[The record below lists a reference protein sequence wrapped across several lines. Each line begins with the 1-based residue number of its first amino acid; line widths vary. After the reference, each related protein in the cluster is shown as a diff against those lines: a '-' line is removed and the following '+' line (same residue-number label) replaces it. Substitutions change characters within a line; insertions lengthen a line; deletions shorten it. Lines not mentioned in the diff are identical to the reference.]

1 MLKFIKK
8 CFFIE
13 SAFLTSANQFS
24 CISMNNQECEVRPE
38 IIMLI
43 VMNPYFIL
51 LLLKQVNVVIVVT
64 ILTTHMQ
71 KYVFL
76 IWQKI

>member
-13 SAFLTSANQFS
+13 SAFLTSVNQFS

-51 LLLKQVNVVIVVT
+51 LLLKQVNVAIVVT